1 MSNGPILI
9 YDKSAMQRLSADE
22 AEWLTHFFRCNITP
36 VYLLEVM
43 GDLAKNPKRGTPES
57 MVAALAAKTS
67 SMGSLPNVLHTEL
80 IDQEILG
87 NPVEMRGVPIVGGAQ
102 SITTASGE
110 KGVFFDESPEEKTLR
125 RWQNGGFED
134 EERAHASVYRQSA
147 KSIDLQAFI
156 RASKSARPKGQTLA
170 SSLSELLKVVDI
182 FLNDP
187 GAQYRTLTTALE
199 MFDQPP
205 SSKRHVKKHWA
216 AYGRPPIRQFL
227 PYTYHCMRVFT
238 LFGHGVGLGLIPQRP
253 TNVIDLQ
260 YLFYLP
266 FCMVFT
272 SADKLHH
279 DMVPLFITE
288 KQRYVKS
295 DDMQA
300 ALRVLVAYYSAHKA
314 ELRTKGMMGF
324 ARYPPLTIDTA
335 IHRLY
340 DDLMPRW
347 RKDALVPEK
356 KITPQENERIM
367 RELRPF
373 MEAIENRTFKP
384 R

>member
-22 AEWLTHFFRCNITP
+22 AKWLTHFFRSNITP

-43 GDLAKNPKRGTPES
+43 GDLAKSAKRGTPES

-67 SMGSLPNVLHTEL
+67 SLGSLPNVLHTEL
-80 IDQEILG
+80 LDQEILG
-87 NPVEMRGVPIVGGAQ
+87 NPVEMRGVPVVGGAQ
-102 SITTASGE
+102 MVTTSTGK

-125 RWQNGGFED
+125 RWQDSAFHEK
-134 EERAHASVYRQSA
+134 EHAHANAYRQNA

-156 RASKSARPKGQTLA
+156 RASKAVRPKGEKLA
-170 SSLSELLKVVDI
+170 SSLCELLEVVDL
-182 FLNDP
+182 FLDEP
-187 GAQYRTLTTALE
+187 STQYRTLSTALE
-199 MFDQPP
+199 MFDQPE

-216 AYGRPPIRQFL
+216 AYGRPPVRHFL
-227 PYTYHCMRVFT
+227 PYTHHCMRVFT
-238 LFGHGVGLGLIPQRP
+238 LFGHGVGLGLISQRP

-272 SADKLHH
+272 SADNLHH
-279 DMVPLFITE
+279 DLAPLFITD

-300 ALRVLVAYYSAHKA
+300 ALRELVAYYADHES
-314 ELRTKGMMGF
+314 ELRATGMMGF
-324 ARYPPLTIDTA
+324 GRYPPLDHDTV
-335 IHRLY
+335 IHRIY
-340 DDLMPRW
+340 DDFMPTW
-347 RKDALVPEK
+347 REDALAPEK
-356 KITPQENERIM
+356 KITPEENDRLL

-373 MEAIENRTFKP
+373 MDAIEKRASKGS
-384 R
+384 